1 MSVEEG
7 DWTLGA
13 VRHGDDICAVKIQGS
28 SQDAC
33 WGTWQHSAL
42 RKEWGWGFRS
52 LHTVTHL
59 THIPVQGKGWRLE
72 CV

>member
-7 DWTLGA
+7 EWTLGT
-13 VRHGDDICAVKIQGS
+13 VRHGNDICAVKIQGS

-33 WGTWQHSAL
+33 WGTQQHSAL

-52 LHTVTHL
+52 LTSHSHPSDTY
-59 THIPVQGKGWRLE
+59 PSPREGLE
-72 CV
+72 A